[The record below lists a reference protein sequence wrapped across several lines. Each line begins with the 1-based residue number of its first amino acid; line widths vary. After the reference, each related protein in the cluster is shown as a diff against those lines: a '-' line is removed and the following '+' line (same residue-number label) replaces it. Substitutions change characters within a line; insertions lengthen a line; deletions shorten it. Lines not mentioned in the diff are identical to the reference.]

1 LRKERSSEKAE
12 RLATGEG
19 GHGIYLT
26 GIPRERRGLTQPNT
40 KPDAIRPAPAS

>member
-19 GHGIYLT
+19 GHGIYLI
-26 GIPRERRGLTQPNT
+26 GIPRGRGLTQPNT